1 MTAPDVLPTA
11 DATRAATDGSP
22 RARLTRAARSVHVDR
37 RFLPVLGALVVLLLM
52 FAVGGARYENFLS
65 GRVVSNLFINN
76 SYLIVLAV
84 GMTFVIVTGGIDLS
98 IGGILFFSAV
108 CGGRTMLELAGTNAQ
123 VTSGVYPHAAK
134 AIVAGIVV
142 ALLAGTFWG
151 VVNGLLIT
159 LMRLPPFIVTL
170 GTYGMTFGFGNLLSG
185 GSYLGAPVPTGFTSD
200 FGNAKFLGVYYPMW
214 LALGFLLVA
223 HVIFQYARFGRY
235 TRAVGSNAE
244 GSRRAGIAVDR
255 HLVKVYALAGFLAG
269 LAGVLDLAI
278 YTNTTSVSHLQ
289 DNLNA
294 ISAVVLG
301 GTSLF
306 GGMGSVLMS
315 SVGAFIPTV
324 LQNGLVIRNVQPFW
338 QEVTVGAT
346 IILAVYLDQLRR
358 RRSAGGG

>member
-1 MTAPDVLPTA
+1 MTQAPPASDELEPA
-11 DATRAATDGSP
+11 PPGDDATRGGGSGRTAIALLDRSWLFLFLLALLGFFWATTP
-22 RARLTRAARSVHVDR
+22 RGTFLTEANLSQI
-37 RFLPVLGALVVLLLM
+37 ALSTSQVVLLAIGL
-52 FAVGGARYENFLS
+52 
-65 GRVVSNLFINN
+65 
-76 SYLIVLAV
+76 
-84 GMTFVIVTGGIDLS
+84 TFVIVTGGIDLS

-123 VTSGVYPHAAK
+123 VTSGAYPHAAK

-223 HVIFQYARFGRY
+223 HVVFQYARFGRY

-306 GGMGSVLMS
+306 GGIGSVLMS
-315 SVGAFIPTV
+315 AVGAFIPTV